1 MSDTPRTDDVFNKE
15 MNLQLNGFITLCRQL
30 ERELNAANAELDKF
44 EENFEEYK
52 RKYSIEDCV

>member
-1 MSDTPRTDDVFNKE
+1 MT
-15 MNLQLNGFITLCRQL
+15 NGTHMEACDPEVCRQL

-44 EENFEEYK
+44 EQDFEEYK